1 MLVKITTQF
10 FFFKESPYC
19 SPWWLYQFSVPP
31 TMQIMPVW
39 SKQRLATRFG
49 HHEVESSLPPEG
61 SVMARAHC
69 HLYIN
74 ILTCAIK
81 VLACLVS
88 RSTTCIFFFLKKK
101 NAEVIKLQRSW
112 FAIMQYLEEAT
123 TGKYFIFHWG
133 FRQW

>member
-1 MLVKITTQF
+1 MLTILNSAAVNTGVHTSLSIMVSSGYMPSSGIVGSCSSF
-10 FFFKESPYC
+10 IPSFFFKESPYC

-88 RSTTCIFFFLKKK
+88 KSMTCIFLKKEK
-101 NAEVIKLQRSW
+101 ER
-112 FAIMQYLEEAT
+112 
-123 TGKYFIFHWG
+123 
-133 FRQW
+133 